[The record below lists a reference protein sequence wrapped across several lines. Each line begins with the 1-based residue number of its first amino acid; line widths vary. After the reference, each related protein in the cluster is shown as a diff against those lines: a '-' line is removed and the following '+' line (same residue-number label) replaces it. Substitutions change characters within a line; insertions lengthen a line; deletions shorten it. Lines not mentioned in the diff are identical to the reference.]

1 MPKFIECEQG
11 SDVWLKARIGRIT
24 ASRLADVLSTR
35 KDGKEAAPRANY
47 RQELVAERLT
57 GTSTDHFVSK
67 DMIGA
72 LQTRIWPALPMSS
85 LSISCW
91 TR

>member
-57 GTSTDHFVSK
+57 GMSTDHFVSK
-67 DMIGA
+67 AHG
-72 LQTRIWPALPMSS
+72 LGLCKTKGYGLRCL
-85 LSISCW
+85 
-91 TR
+91 